1 MQSLPDS
8 GTVEG
13 MGESGT
19 GDVAVLGAGV
29 IGLTTAVTLA
39 ERGRRVLVRT
49 AEPPAATTSAAAGA
63 LWGPWLA
70 EPRDRV
76 LRWATHTLDVLTR
89 LATQHGTGVRMTAG
103 KDISASLHQPPAW
116 FGLLPDARPCRP
128 SELPADYPHGVR
140 YTAPLVDMPAH
151 LSYLTQRLHAAGGTI
166 EISPV
171 ATLQEA
177 AALAPIVLN
186 CTGMGARALAGDGTL
201 CPVRGQQLVTTNPGI
216 SQFTEVDTGDS
227 PDLIAIYPHED
238 HLVLGGTAEPGR
250 WDRQPSPQ
258 TAAAILARTTALEP
272 RLRTA
277 EIIEHRVGLRPTRN
291 KVRLEE
297 QRGTGHARL
306 IHNYGHGGAG
316 VSLVWGCALEVAT
329 LIDAPA

>member
-1 MQSLPDS
+1 
-8 GTVEG
+8 
-13 MGESGT
+13 MGEPGT
-19 GDVAVLGAGV
+19 EDVVVLGAGV

-39 ERGRRVLVRT
+39 ERGHRVLVRT
-49 AEPPAATTSAAAGA
+49 AEPPGATTSAAAGA

-76 LRWATHTLDVLTR
+76 LAWAGHTLDVLTR
-89 LATQHGTGVRMTAG
+89 LATQQGTGVRMTAG
-103 KDISASLHQPPAW
+103 KDISASHHQPPSW
-116 FGLLPDARPCRP
+116 FGLLPDVGPCALD
-128 SELPADYPHGVR
+128 ELPAGYLHGVR
-140 YTAPLVDMPAH
+140 YTAPLVDMPVH
-151 LSYLTQRLHAAGGTI
+151 LSYLTRRLHAAGGSI

-186 CTGMGARALAGDGTL
+186 CAGMGARALASDDKL
-201 CPVRGQQLVTTNPGI
+201 CPVRGQHLVTTNPGI

-227 PDLIAIYPHED
+227 PNLIAIYPHAD

-250 WDRQPSPQ
+250 WDREPSPQ
-258 TAAAILARTTALEP
+258 TAAAILTRCTGLEP
-272 RLRTA
+272 RLRAA

-291 KVRLEE
+291 EVRLEE
-297 QRGTGHARL
+297 RTSTGHVRL

-316 VSLVWGCALEVAT
+316 VSLAWGCANQVAT

>member
-1 MQSLPDS
+1 
-8 GTVEG
+8 
-13 MGESGT
+13 MGEPGT
-19 GDVAVLGAGV
+19 KDVAVLGAGV

-39 ERGRRVLVRT
+39 EGGHSVLVRT
-49 AEPPAATTSAAAGA
+49 AEPPGATTSAAAGA

-76 LRWATHTLDVLTR
+76 LGWARHTLDVLTR

-103 KDISASLHQPPAW
+103 KDISTRHHQPPGW
-116 FGLLPDARPCRP
+116 FGLLPDARPCTP
-128 SELPADYPHGVR
+128 GELPAGYPHGVR

-151 LSYLTQRLHAAGGTI
+151 LSYLTGRLAAAGGTI

-171 ATLQEA
+171 TTLQEA

-186 CTGMGARALAGDGTL
+186 CTGVGARALASDDTL
-201 CPVRGQQLVTTNPGI
+201 CPVRGQHLVTTNPGI

-258 TAAAILARTTALEP
+258 TAAAILARCTAIEP
-272 RLRTA
+272 RLRMA
-277 EIIEHRVGLRPTRN
+277 QIIGHRVGLRPTRDE
-291 KVRLEE
+291 VRLEE
-297 QRGTGHARL
+297 RASTGHARL
-306 IHNYGHGGAG
+306 VHNYGHGGAG
-316 VSLVWGCALEVAT
+316 VSLAWGCALEVAT
-329 LIDAPA
+329 LIDAPAWRHPPGSASR

>member
-1 MQSLPDS
+1 MS
-8 GTVEG
+8 GP
-13 MGESGT
+13 GT

-39 ERGRRVLVRT
+39 EGGHRVLVRT
-49 AEPPAATTSAAAGA
+49 AEPPGATTSAAAGA

-76 LRWATHTLDVLTR
+76 LSWASHTLDVLTR
-89 LATQHGTGVRMTAG
+89 LATQPGTGVRMTAG
-103 KDISASLHQPPAW
+103 QDISTSHHQPPSW
-116 FGLLPDARPCRP
+116 FSLLPGARPCTP
-128 SELPADYPHGVR
+128 GELPAGYPNGIR
-140 YTAPLVDMPAH
+140 YTAPLADMPAH
-151 LSYLTQRLHAAGGTI
+151 LSYLTRRLHAAGGTI

-171 ATLQEA
+171 TTLQEA
-177 AALAPIVLN
+177 AALAPVVVN
-186 CTGMGARALAGDGTL
+186 CTGLGARALASDGTL
-201 CPVRGQQLVTTNPGI
+201 CPVRGQHLVTTNPGI
-216 SQFTEVDTGDS
+216 SQFTEVDTGNS

-250 WDRQPSPQ
+250 WDREPSPQ
-258 TAAAILARTTALEP
+258 TAQAILARCTAIEP

-277 EIIEHRVGLRPTRN
+277 EITGHRVGLRPARSE
-291 KVRLEE
+291 VRLEE
-297 QRGTGHARL
+297 QAGTGHARL

-316 VSLVWGCALEVAT
+316 VSLAWGCAREIAV

>member
-1 MQSLPDS
+1 MS
-8 GTVEG
+8 GP
-13 MGESGT
+13 GT

-39 ERGRRVLVRT
+39 EGGHRVLVRT
-49 AEPPAATTSAAAGA
+49 AEPPGATTSAAAGA

-76 LRWATHTLDVLTR
+76 LGWASHTLDALTR
-89 LATQHGTGVRMTAG
+89 LATQPGTGVRMTAG
-103 KDISASLHQPPAW
+103 TDISASHHQPPAW

-128 SELPADYPHGVR
+128 GELPAGYPHGVC
-140 YTAPLVDMPAH
+140 YTAPLVDMPVH
-151 LSYLTQRLHAAGGTI
+151 LSYLARRLQAAGGSI

-177 AALAPIVLN
+177 AALAPVVVN
-186 CTGMGARALAGDGTL
+186 CTGLGARALASDDTL
-201 CPVRGQQLVTTNPGI
+201 CPVRGQHLVTTNPGI

-227 PDLIAIYPHED
+227 PDLIAIYPHAG

-250 WDRQPSPQ
+250 WDREPSPQ
-258 TAAAILARTTALEP
+258 TAAAILARCTALEP

-277 EIIEHRVGLRPTRN
+277 EITGHRVGLRPTRSE
-291 KVRLEE
+291 VRLEE
-297 QRGTGHARL
+297 QTGTGHARL

-316 VSLVWGCALEVAT
+316 VSLAWGCAHEVAG
-329 LIDAPA
+329 LINGPA

>member
-1 MQSLPDS
+1 
-8 GTVEG
+8 
-13 MGESGT
+13 MGGPGT

-39 ERGRRVLVRT
+39 ERGHRVLVRT
-49 AEPPAATTSAAAGA
+49 AEPPGATTSAAAGA

-76 LRWATHTLDVLTR
+76 LGWARHTLDVLTR
-89 LATQHGTGVRMTAG
+89 QATQQGTGVRMTAG
-103 KDISASLHQPPAW
+103 KDISASHHQPPGW
-116 FGLLPDARPCRP
+116 FSLLPDARPCAP
-128 SELPADYPHGVR
+128 GELPAGYPHGVL
-140 YTAPLVDMPAH
+140 YTAPLVDMPAY

-177 AALAPIVLN
+177 APLAPVVVN
-186 CTGMGARALAGDGTL
+186 CTGMGARALASDDTL
-201 CPVRGQQLVTTNPGI
+201 GPVRGQHLVTTNPGI

-227 PDLIAIYPHED
+227 PDLIAIYPHAD

-250 WDRQPSPQ
+250 WDREPSPQ
-258 TAAAILARTTALEP
+258 TAAAILARCTAIEP

-277 EIIEHRVGLRPTRN
+277 EITGHRVGLRPTRDE
-291 KVRLEE
+291 VRLEE
-297 QRGTGHARL
+297 QAGIGHARV
-306 IHNYGHGGAG
+306 IHSYGHGGAG
-316 VSLVWGCALEVAT
+316 VSLAWGCAHEVAT